1 MTMPG
6 EPGDATTD
14 LSNPEQKDSAAAG
27 PDVPEIPLLVVRPPG
42 TGDTVRLRVGPPHA
56 SLTWA
61 GITVTDLPTEVP
73 ASAMAGL
80 YEAAGNAGVNLILEA

>member
-1 MTMPG
+1 MS
-6 EPGDATTD
+6 D
-14 LSNPEQKDSAAAG
+14 LEQAPEAPPAEQD
-27 PDVPEIPLLVVRPPG
+27 PDVPEIPLLVVG
-42 TGDTVRLRVGPPHA
+42 AASTGATVTLRVGPPHA

-73 ASAMAGL
+73 ASTMAGL